1 MGEDRLES
9 TPESGDSERRLVDRS
24 GADHASALKMA
35 ADICR
40 LMEDVEALKAGAE
53 DSTVKF
59 GGLGIK
65 SLHDCHAWINE
76 NFDADRYGLLMDPL
90 FMLERIFGMDS
101 LEGTLLKVLESRLK
115 LKIKTGADAAA
126 LSALSYARPR
136 QFHNG
141 KVAMMTERN
150 VSRLSK
156 LPNYKSWNSAGQGV
170 RNYVTK
176 QMNAIRGTVA
186 QDISNT
192 FGRGPTASA
201 EAYGLSTMC
210 LNATVTFLTQLLAFV
225 DTLYEKL
232 HVDSRFSPAQSWSL
246 TAQILDRICEE
257 LQAPKEGVLETM
269 TIDDPT
275 SICSHIMWATL
286 RTHDIMA
293 GYIDHQFENHPTI
306 AAEYVKFLATNSGH
320 DKVDKLEEE
329 VKEMVDNVATAL
341 KSSKTAVS
349 KADVATG
356 KSDSVTKALEA
367 LMKRVDKL
375 EKK

>member
-1 MGEDRLES
+1 
-9 TPESGDSERRLVDRS
+9 
-24 GADHASALKMA
+24 
-35 ADICR
+35 
-40 LMEDVEALKAGAE
+40 
-53 DSTVKF
+53 
-59 GGLGIK
+59 
-65 SLHDCHAWINE
+65 
-76 NFDADRYGLLMDPL
+76 
-90 FMLERIFGMDS
+90 
-101 LEGTLLKVLESRLK
+101 
-115 LKIKTGADAAA
+115 
-126 LSALSYARPR
+126 
-136 QFHNG
+136 
-141 KVAMMTERN
+141 
-150 VSRLSK
+150 
-156 LPNYKSWNSAGQGV
+156 
-170 RNYVTK
+170 
-176 QMNAIRGTVA
+176 
-186 QDISNT
+186 
-192 FGRGPTASA
+192 
-201 EAYGLSTMC
+201 MC